1 MHKRRK
7 EKEESI
13 TSSSIVPMSS
23 AKILKK
29 AFQLIKKMKQ
39 TIVKDM
45 KSVKMTKEVMN
56 QFR

>member
-23 AKILKK
+23 AKKLKK